1 MKHIPPKD
9 LDLHWNRVMLLVAA
23 ALTATRDV
31 HIEHIRLFLLQGM
44 MDLFVTETDPETVM
58 VTEFVQLPSHK
69 VLRIVAL
76 GGENIV
82 QFTSEWAQ
90 LREWAKKAGCDQIEA
105 WTSTAARQRLF
116 AHFGFSPV
124 YTAIRADL

>member
-1 MKHIPPKD
+1 MKHVKPNE
-9 LDLHWNRVMLLVAA
+9 LDLHWNRVMLPIAS
-23 ALTATRDV
+23 ALTATRDI
-31 HIEHIRLFLLQGM
+31 HIEHIRIFILQGA
-44 MDLFVTETDPETVM
+44 MDLFVSETDPETVL
-58 VTEFVQLPSHK
+58 VSEFVQLPSHR

-76 GGENIV
+76 AGENTV
-82 QFTSEWAQ
+82 QFTSEWSQ